1 MHHTLLAYTDEDL
14 LKNIA
19 KHGSE
24 TDIRYYN
31 RKSGEDVFTFLYPSR
46 FPERIVPLALAAS
59 VSDAAMVDVSSIDR
73 NLGEVL
79 VTLESFNIEK
89 GIFIGDDENLRKIK
103 MFVRN
108 TPMENYTFAGKNLE
122 AILEFLRALGERNVE
137 GEGYVV
143 VDQSFSV
150 KGVGTVALGFV
161 KAGGIKKHQEL
172 RIFPGQKSTEIKSIQ
187 MQDVDVETAPVGARV
202 GLALRGVEPE
212 DVERGSILASHER
225 FMTASSIRLR
235 VKRSQAVKEDLYN
248 GAKVQLYSNMGKYAA
263 TVSDISSSIVLL
275 DLEQEI
281 AVTDDHYV
289 IGQQEKMPRIYG
301 GGKIF
306 R

>member
-1 MHHTLLAYTDEDL
+1 MHHTILSYIDVGI

-19 KHGSE
+19 KQGSE
-24 TDIRYYN
+24 TDISYYN
-31 RKSGEDVFTFLYPSR
+31 RKSGNDVFTFLQPIR

-59 VSDAAMVDVSSIDR
+59 VSDAAIVDVDKIDR
-73 NLGEVL
+73 DLGEVL
-79 VTLESFNIEK
+79 VTLESFNVEK
-89 GIFIGDDENLRKIK
+89 GLFIGEEENIK
-103 MFVRN
+103 KVKMLLKD
-108 TPMENYTFAGKNLE
+108 TPMQNYLTSRKNIEN
-122 AILEFLRALGERNVE
+122 ILDFLQSLGERIEE

-150 KGVGTVALGFV
+150 KGVGTVVLGFV
-161 KAGGIKKHQEL
+161 KEGSIKKHQEL

-187 MQDVDVETAPVGARV
+187 MQDVDVENAPVGARV
-202 GLALRGVEPE
+202 GLALKGVEPS

-225 FMTASSIRLR
+225 FMTSSSIRLR
-235 VKRSQAVKEDLYN
+235 IKKSQAIKDELYN
-248 GAKVQLYSNMGKYAA
+248 GAKVQVYTNMGKYAA
-263 TVSDISSSIVLL
+263 TVSDISNNIILI

-281 AVTDDHYV
+281 AITEDYYV

>member
-1 MHHTLLAYTDEDL
+1 MHHTLLAYMDESML
-14 LKNIA
+14 RNISKA
-19 KHGSE
+19 GSE

-31 RKSGEDVFTFLYPSR
+31 RKSGEDVFTFLLPVK

-59 VSDAAMVDVSSIDR
+59 VADAAIVDVGNIDR

-79 VTLESFNIEK
+79 VTLEAFNIER
-89 GIFIGDDENLRKIK
+89 GLFIGGEENLKKIR

-108 TPMENYTFAGKNLE
+108 TPMEKYSFSQVGIEPLLNF
-122 AILEFLRALGERNVE
+122 ISSLGEINGE

-150 KGVGTVALGFV
+150 KGVGTVCLGFV
-161 KAGGIKKHQEL
+161 KSGKITKHQEL

-187 MQDVDVETAPVGARV
+187 MQDVDVETAPPGARV

-225 FMTASSIRLR
+225 FTTSPSIRVR
-235 VKRSQAVKEDLYN
+235 VRKSMAVKEDLYP
-248 GAKVQLYSNMGKYAA
+248 GAKVQIYTNMGKYPGN
-263 TVSDISSSIVLL
+263 VSDVSSNIMLI
-275 DLEQEI
+275 DFEQDI
-281 AVTDDHYV
+281 AVTDDYYV

>member
-1 MHHTLLAYTDEDL
+1 MNHTLISYMDETL
-14 LKNIA
+14 LKNIS
-19 KHGSE
+19 KQGSE

-31 RKSGEDVFTFLYPSR
+31 RKSGNDVFTFLLPIK

-59 VSDAAMVDVSSIDR
+59 VADAAIIDVGKIDR
-73 NLGEVL
+73 DLGEVL
-79 VTLESFNIEK
+79 VALESFNIER
-89 GIFIGDDENLRKIK
+89 GIFIGEEDNLKKIR
-103 MFVRN
+103 MFVKN
-108 TPMENYTFAGKNLE
+108 TPMENYSYSGRNIDS
-122 AILEFLRALGERNVE
+122 ILDFLNGLGERNAD

-161 KAGGIKKHQEL
+161 KSGNIVKHQEI
-172 RIFPGQKSTEIKSIQ
+172 RIFPGQKSTEIRSIQ
-187 MQDVDVETAPVGARV
+187 MQDVDVEMAPVGARV

-225 FMTASSIRLR
+225 FMTSSSIRIK
-235 VKRSQAVKEDLYN
+235 VKRSLAVKEELYP
-248 GAKVQLYSNMGKYAA
+248 GAKVHLYTNMGKYPAN
-263 TVSDISSSIVLL
+263 VSDISSNIILL

-281 AVTDDHYV
+281 AITEDYYV

-301 GGKIF
+301 GGKVF